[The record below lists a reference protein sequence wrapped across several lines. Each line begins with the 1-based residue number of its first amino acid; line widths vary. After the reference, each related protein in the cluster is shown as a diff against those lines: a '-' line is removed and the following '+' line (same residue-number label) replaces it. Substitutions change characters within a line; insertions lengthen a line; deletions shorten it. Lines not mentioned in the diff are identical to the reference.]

1 MRKVMIEQM
10 VYKAMHQDLS
20 LLRPDIVH
28 SMDEFLPKGE
38 KPLNHEEDEY
48 LTERLLEEN
57 DKITEWPYI
66 YGP

>member
-10 VYKAMHQDLS
+10 AYKAMHQDLS
-20 LLRPDIVH
+20 LPRPDIVH